1 MERKQTSSELVN
13 EKFWREKAAEMKQKF
28 RFEQQKLSFN
38 EKMQIAFALNERD
51 EKLKKAKKKLK

>member
-13 EKFWREKAAEMKQKF
+13 EKFWREKTAEIKRKF
-28 RFEQQKLSFN
+28 RSEQQNLSFN